1 MVDCT
6 EVATSLNSYKPLVSL
21 FNFVFA
27 DFSDRV
33 AFCHQTAIFFI
44 FSQIPLTKLQITL
57 RTMQLQ
63 ITLRVYRLVFYES

>member
-33 AFCHQTAIFFI
+33 AFCHQTAIFYHQSNTTDEATNHPQNDEATNHPQSGS
-44 FSQIPLTKLQITL
+44 FSFL
-57 RTMQLQ
+57 
-63 ITLRVYRLVFYES
+63 